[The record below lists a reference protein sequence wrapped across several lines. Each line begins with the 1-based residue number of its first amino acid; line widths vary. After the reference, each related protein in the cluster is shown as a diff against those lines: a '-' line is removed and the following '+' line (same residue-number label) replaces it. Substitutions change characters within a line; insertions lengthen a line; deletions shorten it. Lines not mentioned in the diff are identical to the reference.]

1 MLLDS
6 INSYIH
12 GSEKIIVAIQETA
25 EEEQEA
31 GPPLQLPPLPAD
43 QLPSSAPM
51 EATGS
56 RSVRNLSQTHP
67 TESHEPAE
75 QAVMVVCCP

>member
-12 GSEKIIVAIQETA
+12 GSEKIIVAIQEAA
-25 EEEQEA
+25 EEEQDA
-31 GPPLQLPPLPAD
+31 GPPPQLPPLPAD
-43 QLPSSAPM
+43 QLHFYAPM
-51 EATGS
+51 EAAGS
-56 RSVRNLSQTHP
+56 RSVKDLPQTHP

-75 QAVMVVCCP
+75 QAGMVACCP